1 MSGELIIE
9 LKELQFFSYHGLF
22 REEKKVGGEFA
33 VDVAVKFTALKTKI
47 SKVDETVNYV
57 SLYEIVK
64 EEMNQPTD
72 LLETVAQTIA
82 EKIHQQFSKVT
93 EVKIKIVKKNPP
105 IINFPGSIAV
115 VFEKKF

>member
-1 MSGELIIE
+1 MAGEFIIE
-9 LKELQFFSYHGLF
+9 LKELQFFAYHGLY
-22 REEKKVGGEFA
+22 REEKKVGGEFVVNA
-33 VDVAVKFTALKTKI
+33 TVKFKSKEIKI
-47 SKVDETVNYV
+47 TRVDETVNYV

-72 LLETVAQTIA
+72 LLETVAQTIT

-93 EVKIKIVKKNPP
+93 EVKIRIEKKNPP

-115 VFEKKF
+115 VFEKTF